1 MHKDEVKGAAKE
13 ARGHVKDAIGK
24 MTGDDKLRVD
34 GAADKVEGNVQ
45 KNVGKLNDAAADA
58 LKK

>member
-24 MTGDDKLRVD
+24 VTGDEMSGTLDMGEYLSGRWSARRKARR
-34 GAADKVEGNVQ
+34 G
-45 KNVGKLNDAAADA
+45 
-58 LKK
+58 